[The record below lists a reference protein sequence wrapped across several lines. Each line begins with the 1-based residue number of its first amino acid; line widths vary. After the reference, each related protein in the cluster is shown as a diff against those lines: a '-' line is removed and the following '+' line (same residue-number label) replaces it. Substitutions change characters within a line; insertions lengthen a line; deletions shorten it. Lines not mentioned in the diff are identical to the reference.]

1 LANEKSK
8 KFQFLKVPLMR
19 CIKRALISVSDKTGV
34 VEFAQKLHNFG
45 VQILSTGG
53 TADLLAKSGVPVLL
67 VADYTGFPEMMDG
80 RIKTLH
86 PKIHGAILG
95 RRDVKAHMQAMGEHG
110 IEAIDLVAV
119 NLYPFENTIA
129 RESCTF
135 EEAVENIDIGG
146 PAMVRSSAKNFN
158 DVTVVVDPKDYETV
172 GKEMEAHA
180 GSVTRETRMRLSRDA
195 FTHTARYDSMIS
207 KYLTGQ
213 VEDGEQFPQVFQNSY
228 QKIQDLRY
236 GENPH
241 QSAALYRH
249 ADAGLSTIVSARKLQ
264 GKELSFNNILDLNAA
279 WELVSEFESN
289 AAVIIKHTN
298 PSGVALDDDQLKA
311 FIKAR
316 ETDPVSAFGGIL
328 SFNRPVEGKTAKE
341 ILKNFV
347 EAIIAPGFDE
357 EALELLAA
365 KKNIRLM
372 EMPTAVS
379 ARPGKET
386 DVKRI
391 GGGLLVQ
398 DLDTVTYDPA
408 KLKVVTKR
416 QPSDQEMQDL
426 KFAWVVAKHVKSNAI
441 IYTRNQET
449 IGMGAGQMS
458 RVDSARLAVDKAQK
472 PLNASA
478 MASDAFFP
486 FRDSVDAAAKSGV
499 TAIIQPGGS
508 IRDEEVIQAANEANI
523 AMVFTGIRHF
533 KH

>member
-1 LANEKSK
+1 
-8 KFQFLKVPLMR
+8 MR
-19 CIKRALISVSDKTGV
+19 CIKRALISVSDKSGV
-34 VEFAQKLHNFG
+34 VEFAQKLHGLG
-45 VQILSTGG
+45 VKILSTGG
-53 TADLLAKSGVPVLL
+53 TADLLAKSGVPVQL

-95 RRDVKAHMQAMGEHG
+95 RRDVEAHMQSMSEHG

-129 RESCTF
+129 RDNCTF
-135 EEAVENIDIGG
+135 EDAVENIDIGG

-158 DVTVVVDPKDYETV
+158 DVTVIVDPGEYEAV
-172 GKEMEAHA
+172 VKEMESNE
-180 GSVTRETRMRLSRDA
+180 GSVTLDTRMRLSRDA
-195 FTHTARYDSMIS
+195 FTHTARYDAMIS
-207 KYLTGQ
+207 RYLTSQ
-213 VEDGEQFPQVFQNSY
+213 VEDGVAFPEVFQNSY
-228 QKIQDLRY
+228 QKVQDLRY

-249 ADAGLSTIVSARKLQ
+249 ADAGPASIVSARQLQ

-279 WELVSEFESN
+279 WELVSEFDTG

-298 PSGVALDDDQLKA
+298 PSGVALGDDQLEV
-311 FIKAR
+311 FIRAR
-316 ETDPVSAFGGIL
+316 ETDPISAFGGIL
-328 SFNRPVEGKTAKE
+328 SFNRPVGEKTAEE

-347 EAIIAPGFDE
+347 EAIVAPGFDKK
-357 EALELLAA
+357 ALELLAA

-372 EMPTAVS
+372 EIPTATPSCS
-379 ARPGKET
+379 AKET
-386 DVKRI
+386 DMKRI

-398 DLDTVTYDPA
+398 NPDTVTYDPA
-408 KLKVVTKR
+408 KLKIVTNR
-416 QPSDQEMQDL
+416 QPSEQEMEDL

-441 IYTRNQET
+441 VYARDQET

-458 RVDSARLAVDKAQK
+458 RVDSARLAVEKAQK
-472 PLNASA
+472 SLKASV

-499 TAIIQPGGS
+499 IAIIQPGGS